1 MNVFV
6 GVTDDGWFD
15 FLASQQPDE
24 VNFWRPGGVRSFRAL
39 QPGEPFLFK
48 LHSPNDFIAGGGFF
62 VRHTVLPVSL
72 AWAAFAEKNGAQNLP
87 TLQEMISGHRQD
99 NHPDP
104 LIGCTVL
111 TQPFFLP
118 RNQWI
123 PVPEDW
129 ARNIVTGKTYPTE
142 NVIGARLWA
151 EVQVRLATVQ
161 ERSVV
166 SEVAAPRYGRE
177 FLTHARLGQGT
188 FRVLVTEAYHRR
200 CSITGERTLPVLE
213 ASHIKPFAKEGPNL
227 VKNGLL
233 LRSDIHTLY
242 DQGYLTVTKDFRVEV
257 SQRIRKEFANGRD
270 YYALH
275 GRPLVNL
282 PEDPDDRP
290 SIHFLEWHNE
300 HVYAS

>member
-1 MNVFV
+1 MR
-6 GVTDDGWFD
+6 D
-15 FLASQQPDE
+15 
-24 VNFWRPGGVRSFRAL
+24 
-39 QPGEPFLFK
+39 
-48 LHSPNDFIAGGGFF
+48 
-62 VRHTVLPVSL
+62 TVLPVSL
-72 AWAAFAEKNGAQNLP
+72 AWAAFAEKNGAP
-87 TLQEMISGHRQD
+87 TLATLQDMISGHRRD

-104 LIGCTVL
+104 AIGCTVL

-129 ARNIVTGKTYPTE
+129 ARNIVTGKKYPTE
-142 NVIGARLWA
+142 DVIGARLWT

-161 ERSVV
+161 DRGIV
-166 SEVAAPRYGRE
+166 SESAAPRYGRE
-177 FLTHARLGQGT
+177 FLTHARLGQGA
-188 FRVLVTEAYHRR
+188 FRVLVTEAYHKR
-200 CSITGERTLPVLE
+200 CSMTGERTLPVLE
-213 ASHIKPFAKEGPNL
+213 ASHIKPFTKEGPNL

-257 SQRIRKEFANGRD
+257 SQRIRKEFENGRD

-275 GRPLVNL
+275 GRLLVNL

-290 SIHFLEWHNE
+290 STHFLEWHNE